1 MIEFL
6 SGKDPWI
13 ATTSGERLLFALMRH
28 HSDWQALASALKN
41 ANVQMARRYDG
52 LTNFFVGASILHL
65 QQRLIR
71 QAQDVRELHP
81 FDRSLQHAE
90 LRVRAQDVVGLSP
103 ASYSGDFSALID
115 EVLTSAEQL
124 SAKLTNG
131 LKNRVKKNGPNNCH
145 SCGLQFGIVPSGGDR
160 ILVASADHVWPRA
173 LGGDSSEDNLLPTC
187 DVCNSK
193 KGHIGA
199 WQMAWIQ
206 PIVFADVD
214 EVNSIKA
221 FPRDLQ
227 IALHI
232 RAAMA
237 YAQENGTTLKDAFL
251 TIGPREKLARID
263 PEQGYDFFNLRV
275 HDPIRTKVEWI
286 PA

>member
-6 SGKDPWI
+6 TGKDPWI
-13 ATTSGERLLFALMRH
+13 ATTSGERLLFALLHH
-28 HSDWQALASALKN
+28 HSDWRVLSSALKT
-41 ANVQMARRYDG
+41 ANVQMARRCDS

-71 QAQDVRELHP
+71 QAQDVREVHP
-81 FDRSLQHAE
+81 FARSLQAEE
-90 LRVRAQDVVGLSP
+90 LRIRAEHVLGLSP
-103 ASYSGDFSALID
+103 STYTGNFIELID
-115 EVLTSAEQL
+115 EVLNSAE
-124 SAKLTNG
+124 KLTANLSPG
-131 LKNRVKKNGPNNCH
+131 LKKRIKRAGPNHCH
-145 SCGLQFGIVPSGGDR
+145 SCGLQFGIVPPNGEK
-160 ILVASADHVWPRA
+160 ILEATADHVWPRA
-173 LGGDSSEDNLLPTC
+173 LGGDTSEDNLIPTC
-187 DVCNSK
+187 DICNSK
-193 KGHIGA
+193 KGHIAA

-206 PIVFADVD
+206 PIVFSDVD
-214 EVNSIKA
+214 EENSLKA

-237 YAQENGTTLKDAFL
+237 YAQDNGTTLKDAFL
-251 TIGPREKLARID
+251 TIGPREKISRID

-275 HDPIRTKVEWI
+275 HDPVRTNVNWI

>member
-6 SGKDPWI
+6 TGKDPWI
-13 ATTSGERLLFALMRH
+13 ATTSGERLLFALLRH
-28 HSDWQALASALKN
+28 HSDWQVLSTALESAK
-41 ANVQMARRYDG
+41 VQMARRYDS
-52 LTNFFVGASILHL
+52 LTNFFVGASVLHL

-71 QAQDVRELHP
+71 QAQDVRDLHP
-81 FDRSLQHAE
+81 FDRSLQAE
-90 LRVRAQDVVGLSP
+90 ELLVRAEKVVGLSP
-103 ASYSGDFSALID
+103 ASYSGSFSALID
-115 EVLTSAEQL
+115 EILTSAEQL
-124 SAKLTNG
+124 SANLTPG
-131 LKNRVKKNGPNNCH
+131 IKKKVKRAGPNHCH
-145 SCGLQFGIVPSGGDR
+145 SCGLQFGIVPPGGDKV
-160 ILVASADHVWPRA
+160 LVATADHVWPRA

-187 DVCNSK
+187 DICNSK
-193 KGHIGA
+193 KGHIAA

-206 PIVFADVD
+206 PIVFADAD
-214 EVNSIKA
+214 EINSLKA

-275 HDPIRTKVEWI
+275 HDPIRTNVDWI